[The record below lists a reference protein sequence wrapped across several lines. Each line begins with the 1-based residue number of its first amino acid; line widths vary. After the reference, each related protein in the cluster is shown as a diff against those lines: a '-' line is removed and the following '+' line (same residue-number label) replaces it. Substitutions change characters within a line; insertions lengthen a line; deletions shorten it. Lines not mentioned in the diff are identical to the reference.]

1 MLWRGVPGSWGV
13 CAIHRARWGRPS
25 PAANHHLR
33 QPQRKAAGVCRPEVE
48 MNFFKLYIGDY
59 QRDTAHLSVTEHGAY
74 MLMLQH
80 YYATEKPLPTGKAL
94 HRMLRAQDK
103 DERDAI
109 DSVAAQFWSKT
120 PEGLLVNERA
130 ADEITKAGGQA
141 ETNTRIAREREARRI
156 AARQEH
162 ESCTNRATNDQPN
175 QTPDTRHQNKKTRT
189 PPATRVPPCPDGV
202 EQQVWADWLA
212 LRRAKKAPVTQT
224 AIDGAA
230 AEATKAGMSL
240 DDFLRVW
247 CQRGSQGLQADW
259 LKPHERPSARPR
271 ADVEPEWRREQRE
284 RNEAFFGPYAATRR
298 PEIIDAEVRDAAP
311 DLLD

>member
-1 MLWRGVPGSWGV
+1 
-13 CAIHRARWGRPS
+13 
-25 PAANHHLR
+25 
-33 QPQRKAAGVCRPEVE
+33 

-120 PEGLLVNERA
+120 PEGLLVNVRA
-130 ADEITKAGGQA
+130 DAEITKAVVQA
-141 ETNTRIAREREARRI
+141 ETNARIAREREARRI

-175 QTPDTRHQNKKTRT
+175 HSQTPDTREIPE
-189 PPATRVPPCPDGV
+189 PPSVVVGKASPPRPPDCP
-202 EQQVWADWLA
+202 
-212 LRRAKKAPVTQT
+212 T
-224 AIDGAA
+224 
-230 AEATKAGMSL
+230 
-240 DDFLRVW
+240 
-247 CQRGSQGLQADW
+247 
-259 LKPHERPSARPR
+259 
-271 ADVEPEWRREQRE
+271 
-284 RNEAFFGPYAATRR
+284 
-298 PEIIDAEVRDAAP
+298 
-311 DLLD
+311 

>member
-1 MLWRGVPGSWGV
+1 M
-13 CAIHRARWGRPS
+13 
-25 PAANHHLR
+25 
-33 QPQRKAAGVCRPEVE
+33 
-48 MNFFKLYIGDY
+48 
-59 QRDTAHLSVTEHGAY
+59 
-74 MLMLQH
+74 
-80 YYATEKPLPTGKAL
+80 
-94 HRMLRAQDK
+94 
-103 DERDAI
+103 
-109 DSVAAQFWSKT
+109 
-120 PEGLLVNERA
+120 
-130 ADEITKAGGQA
+130 
-141 ETNTRIAREREARRI
+141 
-156 AARQEH
+156 
-162 ESCTNRATNDQPN
+162 
-175 QTPDTRHQNKKTRT
+175 
-189 PPATRVPPCPDGV
+189 
-202 EQQVWADWLA
+202 
-212 LRRAKKAPVTQT
+212 TQT